1 MSAYRQPGRQSAA
14 YRPAGGVPLVRSHSG
29 ADLSRLHVTAA
40 DANLARVVSEAGV
53 PAEEWQLLCIP
64 VPGDI
69 AFKDAMGN
77 NITDPF
83 LRPGAVIRHW
93 ADPDLARA
101 WFQRAYD
108 LAFDQHAID
117 SLNALGD
124 QSIAVA
130 AATMLSD
137 PGNATTGPFVRTMT
151 DRYNAQIRYVADI
164 VQALANGHNALNI
177 LWFEDPVARWLYRYW
192 ISGPPADANAVFLKD
207 RSYGGAEGW
216 YTGSFRGA
224 IERFPIIP
232 EDNPPSAG
240 GAVRVPGN
248 PGGVLARRAWDLYH
262 AYWGRDTI
270 GTHPLRFVPTV
281 GLTVSLPIDVMPN
294 GSALDDNQ
302 ALNVTDYPFIVNQP
316 FVLTYGDG
324 QSAPGQATFYH
335 ATLSDV
341 DNNPHPTLFP
351 ATAGLNQYP
360 FNAAMGSWRNAL
372 DYDTGI
378 ERFSHWDTGIRII
391 PPSDFSHTSVVDRF
405 RGPSDSRWT
414 KVRDWRQF
422 NSSGF
427 MDVAGAE
434 ALGSGPQGGTPV
446 TVWLGAYDYLP
457 YLRAWTEAIVNR
469 SMERIILETRSF
481 VMYQNNQSALTAGSA
496 QNFLEDV
503 LNAPRDV
510 ASEQGRP
517 DNVANAAAAAT
528 MAIGAALST
537 VTWGISAIIG
547 GIAAA
552 ALMGYGNRKKDT
564 PGIGRDD
571 LGRMKPTY
579 ERAII
584 GGHPDLD
591 SPLDGPPN
599 HYHVPMPPTGM
610 AGVRHPEQ
618 LPLCNPPGGPGT
630 GPGSQRTQTLTQPG
644 GGGSM
649 GLLVVA
655 GAAVALGLMLF
666 GKKSKR

>member
-69 AFKDAMGN
+69 AFKDAAGN
-77 NITDPF
+77 NHSEHY
-83 LRPGAVIRHW
+83 LNPGAVIRHW
-93 ADPDLARA
+93 ADPDLAKA

-108 LAFDQHAID
+108 LAHDQRAID
-117 SLNALGD
+117 ALSALGD
-124 QSIAVA
+124 QSIAA
-130 AATMLSD
+130 AAAVTDRGSA
-137 PGNATTGPFVRTMT
+137 ATGALVQTMT
-151 DRYNAQIRYVADI
+151 DRYNAQIRYIADI
-164 VQALANGHNALNI
+164 VQAMAYGYNANNV

-192 ISGPPADANAVFLKD
+192 ISGPPADPNAVFVKA
-207 RSYGGAEGW
+207 RSYGGTEGW

-232 EDNPPSAG
+232 EDHPPDNR
-240 GAVRVPGN
+240 GAPRVPGN

-262 AYWGRDTI
+262 AYWGHDTI

-281 GLTVSLPIDVMPN
+281 GLTVSIPIDQMQD
-294 GSALDDNQ
+294 GSSLDDNQ

-324 QSAPGQATFYH
+324 QPVPGQATFYP
-335 ATLSDV
+335 ATLDGVS
-341 DNNPHPTLFP
+341 NNPQPTLLP

-360 FNAAMGSWRNAL
+360 FNAAMGSWRSAL

-391 PPSDFSHTSVVDRF
+391 PPGDFSHTSVVDRF

-427 MDVAGAE
+427 VDVLGSE
-434 ALGSGPQGGTPV
+434 VGGSGPEGGASV
-446 TVWLGAYDYLP
+446 SVWLGAYDYLP
-457 YLRAWTEAIVNR
+457 YLRAWTEAIMAR

-481 VMYQNNQSALTAGSA
+481 VMYQNDQSALAAGSA
-496 QNFLEDV
+496 QNFLEGV
-503 LNAPRDV
+503 LNAPSDI
-510 ASEQGRP
+510 AGEQGRP

-552 ALMGYGNRKKDT
+552 VLLGYGNRKKDT

-579 ERAII
+579 ERAIL
-584 GGHPDLD
+584 GGHPQLD
-591 SPLDGPPN
+591 DPLTGPPN

-618 LPLCNPPGGPGT
+618 LPLCSPPGGPGT
-630 GPGSQRTQTLTQPG
+630 GPGSQRTRTFNQPG